1 MPQNP
6 SSIALTGNNWVLSS
20 VNASDGIAV
29 GACLIHC
36 MISEV
41 IKQPA
46 TMSQALSEIRHRL
59 NISPD
64 APDHRCVV
72 LDGANGTE
80 LQRRVADSYRLSDD
94 THWGFDV
101 LHSRPDVVRDVHRA
115 YAHAGCHVLTTNTYS
130 ILEAPGYASDA
141 NHTHPDPAHWMDLA
155 RRSVSLAREAITGSG
170 RENEVAVA
178 FSIGGDIRGQEDVE
192 TIELLL
198 RAFDSNPPD
207 LILFETLSMIGDNV
221 TMPVIEALIAE
232 GWPVWV
238 SFRRCRQGAC
248 GIHGQL
254 WGGPEGDRFGR
265 LARDLEE
272 IGCEALLI
280 NCLPMARIG
289 DTISWLSDFTDLP
302 LGVYPNLGRAVE
314 GGWQHAGGD
323 AGDRF
328 LADAFEWR
336 SQGASIIGGCCGVG
350 PEEIRRLA
358 TELANPASHY
368 GQRKADANM
377 LSNVHSPAG
386 RSRETVQTTQGRT
399 AATAD
404 RNSTLH
410 TEKISGWQDAIGRDL
425 FPLPLPKMQVEK
437 GVFMPTQGSY
447 LIWKF
452 LFREGIGNNKRCL
465 DIGCGAGIL
474 SVQLALNGA
483 EQVTAIDIDE
493 ASVNNTLVNAYRN
506 DVAARVTGLTRDL
519 YLYQPD
525 KRFDVIVASL
535 YQMPTDPAGQH
546 SGHRDV
552 DYWGRNLLDHFIS
565 QLPLLLESNGVAYVM
580 QVSML
585 GAEQTTSLLAEHG
598 YQCRVIDFN
607 LYQFNPV
614 FADNLDQIRMVES
627 LSDAYH
633 FDLGRN
639 EHVMV
644 MYLLEIRAV
653 NAGS

>member
-1 MPQNP
+1 
-6 SSIALTGNNWVLSS
+6 
-20 VNASDGIAV
+20 
-29 GACLIHC
+29 
-36 MISEV
+36 
-41 IKQPA
+41 
-46 TMSQALSEIRHRL
+46 MSQALSDIRRRL
-59 NISPD
+59 NNSTN
-64 APDHRCVV
+64 ASEQQCVV

-101 LHSRPDVVRDVHRA
+101 LHARPDVVRDVHRA
-115 YAHAGCHVLTTNTYS
+115 YVHAGSHVLTTNTYS
-130 ILEAPGYASDA
+130 ILEAPGYSSDA
-141 NHTHPDPAHWMDLA
+141 NHSHPDPAHWMDLA
-155 RRSVSLAREAITGSG
+155 RRSVSLAREGIAGSG

-178 FSIGGDIRGQEDVE
+178 FSIGGDIRGQDDVE
-192 TIELLL
+192 TIDLLL
-198 RAFDSNPPD
+198 RAFDTNPPD

-265 LARDLEE
+265 LARELEG

-280 NCLPMARIG
+280 NCLPMTRIG

-314 GGWQHAGGD
+314 GGWRHAGRD
-323 AGDRF
+323 AKDQF
-328 LADAFEWR
+328 LSDAFEWR
-336 SQGASIIGGCCGVG
+336 RQGASIIGGCCGVG
-350 PEEIRRLA
+350 PEDIRRLS
-358 TELANPASHY
+358 TELANPASPFQQSNA
-368 GQRKADANM
+368 GEDLPSNSRSSTIGAATQRTSGAA
-377 LSNVHSPAG
+377 AG
-386 RSRETVQTTQGRT
+386 RGSAQYQHEETP
-399 AATAD
+399 
-404 RNSTLH
+404 
-410 TEKISGWQDAIGRDL
+410 WQDMVGREL

-452 LFREGIGNNKRCL
+452 LFREGIGKNRHCL

-483 EQVTAIDIDE
+483 EKVTAIDIDE

-519 YLYQPD
+519 YLYQPEN
-525 KRFDVIVASL
+525 KFDVIVASL

-565 QLPLLLESNGVAYVM
+565 QLPLLLENTGVAYVM

-585 GAEQTTSLLAEHG
+585 GAEQTTKLLAEQG

-644 MYLLEIRAV
+644 MYLLEIRAI
-653 NAGS
+653 NAGT